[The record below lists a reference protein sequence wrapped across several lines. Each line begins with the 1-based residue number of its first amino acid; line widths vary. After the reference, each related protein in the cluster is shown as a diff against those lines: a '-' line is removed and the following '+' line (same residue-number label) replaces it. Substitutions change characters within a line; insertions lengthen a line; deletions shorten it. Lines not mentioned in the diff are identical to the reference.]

1 MATPNTT
8 KTKFL
13 DGDIDLASDT
23 FKVLLLNDSQAYTF
37 DPSRDSTVQ
46 DVLNNATEF
55 STGGTNYSRK
65 TLSNQST
72 STDDTDNEGV
82 FDADDLTWAD
92 LGGSETIQAVIVYR
106 QIGGDDTTPGDDEVI
121 TALDDGD
128 ISELPLPTNG
138 GDVSLSWNTEGI
150 LNLA

>member
-1 MATPNTT
+1 MATPNAT

-55 STGGTNYSRK
+55 GDTNYSRK

-128 ISELPLPTNG
+128 ISELPLATNG